1 MNTIKYQ
8 EKQVAKVQIY
18 ILKGSMVWK
27 LIFSVFCL
35 LCVRVYADNTYFKP
49 IPHYFKNTEIK
60 DIIITQ
66 QCKDIAL
73 SPQQIKDFFALATKI
88 PLYYLDAYFTSG
100 CYIEGSIKFDNHK
113 VAFSIDSLGVAWID
127 DNAMPRAIYV
137 CEDEK
142 CPIRAKQDDGLFES
156 IPHYF
161 KNTEIKDI
169 IITQQC
175 KDIALSPQQI
185 KDFFAL
191 ATKVPAFYRGSY
203 MVENCYIQGFMR
215 LNGRKVAFTIDSLGL
230 AWLQDDIKPRAIYP
244 CEDKR
249 CPIRAEK
256 DDGV

>member
-8 EKQVAKVQIY
+8 EKQMAKVQTY

-73 SPQQIKDFFALATKI
+73 SPQQIKDFFT
-88 PLYYLDAYFTSG
+88 
-100 CYIEGSIKFDNHK
+100 
-113 VAFSIDSLGVAWID
+113 
-127 DNAMPRAIYV
+127 
-137 CEDEK
+137 
-142 CPIRAKQDDGLFES
+142 
-156 IPHYF
+156 
-161 KNTEIKDI
+161 
-169 IITQQC
+169 
-175 KDIALSPQQI
+175 
-185 KDFFAL
+185 L